1 MIHGI
6 IKAVWGDVMRVVVV
20 GGGASGMV
28 AAIYA
33 AREQCQV
40 TLIEKNKQLG
50 KKLRITGNGK
60 CNYWNADQR
69 LMHYHSTNPE
79 VLEEI
84 LTKQNQ
90 EMVLSFLSQLG
101 IVPRIKNGYYYPYS
115 NQATALQTA
124 FLKELELQNVNI
136 IHEEVK
142 SITHQSEFHIQTD
155 QRQLSAD
162 RLIIATGSYACPKTG
177 SDGIGYQFARDF
189 HHTIIKPLPALVQL
203 RGMTSI
209 TKEWAGIRTDV
220 SLKLLEN
227 GVCVGEEAGELQLTN
242 YGVSGICVFQ
252 LSGQVARGLDA
263 GYTEQFQINFLPQL
277 PFVSTDEWIIWMD
290 ERAKMLVKRTVSE
303 LLDSLLPYQL
313 LNLLLKQAH
322 IKRDRMWQ
330 SLSKKERVS
339 LAQFLFA
346 FPFTITG
353 TNSFDQAQ
361 TCSGGIPLTEIN
373 PRTMESKKQPG
384 LYFTGELLDVNGDCG
399 GYNLSFAFLT
409 GYLAGSA
416 PRRKYD

>member
-252 LSGQVARGLDA
+252 LSGQVARGLDS
-263 GYTEQFQINFLPQL
+263 GYTEQLQINFLPQL
-277 PFVSTDEWIIWMD
+277 PFASTDEWIIWMD

-346 FPFTITG
+346 FPFTIAG

>member
-227 GVCVGEEAGELQLTN
+227 GVCVGEESGELQLTN

-263 GYTEQFQINFLPQL
+263 GYTEQLQINFLPQL
-277 PFVSTDEWIIWMD
+277 PFASTDEWIIWMN

-399 GYNLSFAFLT
+399 GYNLSFAFVT

-416 PRRKYD
+416 LRRKYD

>member
-124 FLKELELQNVNI
+124 FLKEL
-136 IHEEVK
+136 
-142 SITHQSEFHIQTD
+142 
-155 QRQLSAD
+155 
-162 RLIIATGSYACPKTG
+162 
-177 SDGIGYQFARDF
+177 
-189 HHTIIKPLPALVQL
+189 
-203 RGMTSI
+203 
-209 TKEWAGIRTDV
+209 
-220 SLKLLEN
+220 
-227 GVCVGEEAGELQLTN
+227 
-242 YGVSGICVFQ
+242 
-252 LSGQVARGLDA
+252 
-263 GYTEQFQINFLPQL
+263 
-277 PFVSTDEWIIWMD
+277 
-290 ERAKMLVKRTVSE
+290 
-303 LLDSLLPYQL
+303 
-313 LNLLLKQAH
+313 
-322 IKRDRMWQ
+322 
-330 SLSKKERVS
+330 
-339 LAQFLFA
+339 
-346 FPFTITG
+346 
-353 TNSFDQAQ
+353 
-361 TCSGGIPLTEIN
+361 
-373 PRTMESKKQPG
+373 
-384 LYFTGELLDVNGDCG
+384 
-399 GYNLSFAFLT
+399 
-409 GYLAGSA
+409 
-416 PRRKYD
+416 

>member
-203 RGMTSI
+203 RGMESI

>member
-263 GYTEQFQINFLPQL
+263 GYTEQLQINFLPQL
-277 PFVSTDEWIIWMD
+277 PFASTDEWIIWMD